1 MTIMGMGNFI
11 SMKLI
16 FFAMLIVRGTVL
28 INTECFYG

>member
-28 INTECFYG
+28 IKNGDFYG